1 MIRCDMCGM
10 DVPAGAPGRCFLG
23 HLLPGASAVVSP
35 PSPAPA
41 AEPLGH
47 QQYVMPVIQPPA
59 AEPAPTVSDSLPPA
73 PLVAP
78 APLVSPA
85 PLVAPVSPAPLVAP
99 AASAPAMPMGLRPLG
114 GAPQAQ
120 APSAPPAA
128 PEADLSLEAGPR
140 MPSVAPTQTFAPVQG
155 TAALDPA
162 LYAEPAPAPAPQ
174 EIFVVS
180 SGGGERR
187 RVSKPIVF
195 ALVAL
200 VAGVAAFGGYKLLGG
215 SAEAAN
221 PRLARLPRT
230 AVNAQGGL
238 HRAFVVNQSSQYT
251 LSLRMRTT
259 LTGEG
264 GGQTVNGSG
273 EVGFTER
280 ILSANADGSTT
291 LRYTFDRV
299 SFKVDGGQSSGIAPG
314 KSLTVVIAPDGS
326 VKSVQGDT
334 GGMDAS
340 FFEFLAPT
348 LPKNPTV
355 GARWK
360 RKDTR
365 SLSVGK
371 PIVVSSN
378 FELVK
383 LDATS
388 AVVRS
393 ESEVPFTFAGTARE
407 LGIPDL
413 PPNATV
419 EMRGR
424 ILGGGEQTLDR
435 ATGRTTSAD
444 GSGSV
449 TMAIFVDGKQISRLA
464 VSVEMTLRAGGQ
476 TSPAAA

>member
-23 HLLPGASAVVSP
+23 HLLPGASAVVTP
-35 PSPAPA
+35 PSPAPV

-59 AEPAPTVSDSLPPA
+59 AEPAPTVSDSLPS
-73 PLVAP
+73 

-85 PLVAPVSPAPLVAP
+85 ALVAPVPLAPPVAP
-99 AASAPAMPMGLRPLG
+99 TAPAPAMPMGLRPLG

-120 APSAPPAA
+120 VPSAPPVA
-128 PEADLSLEAGPR
+128 PDVDLSLEAGPR

-162 LYAEPAPAPAPQ
+162 LYAEPAPAPQ

-180 SGGGERR
+180 SSGGERK

-215 SAEAAN
+215 GAEAAN
-221 PRLARLPRT
+221 PPLARLPRP
-230 AVNAQGGL
+230 AVKAQGGL
-238 HRAFVVNQSSQYT
+238 HRAFVVNESSQYT

-259 LTGEG
+259 LTGDGE
-264 GGQTVNGSG
+264 GQTVNGSG
-273 EVGFTER
+273 EIGFTER
-280 ILSANADGSTT
+280 ILSANPDGSTT

-314 KSLTVVIAPDGS
+314 KSLTVVIAPNGS

-348 LPKNPTV
+348 LPKNPAV

-365 SLSVGK
+365 SLNVGK

-383 LDATS
+383 LDANS

-393 ESEVPFTFAGTARE
+393 ESEAPFAFEGTARE

-424 ILGGGEQTLDR
+424 ILGGGERTLDR

-449 TMAIFVDGKQISRLA
+449 TMAMFVDGKQISRLA